1 MIELPQPEITI
12 EILYFAHFGD
22 LAGRRNE
29 TLRLPA
35 GSTVGT
41 LTAMLGARDKRLSDL
56 IGYGRA
62 SINAEWA
69 TLDSP
74 LSDGDEV
81 AFMPPMSGG

>member
-1 MIELPQPEITI
+1 MAETDAEITVK
-12 EILYFAHFGD
+12 ILYFAHFGD
-22 LAGRRNE
+22 LAGRSVDA
-29 TLRLPA
+29 LRLPA
-35 GSTVGT
+35 GATIGS
-41 LTAMLGARDKRLSDL
+41 LASLLGQRDRRLADL

-69 TLDSP
+69 TADSV